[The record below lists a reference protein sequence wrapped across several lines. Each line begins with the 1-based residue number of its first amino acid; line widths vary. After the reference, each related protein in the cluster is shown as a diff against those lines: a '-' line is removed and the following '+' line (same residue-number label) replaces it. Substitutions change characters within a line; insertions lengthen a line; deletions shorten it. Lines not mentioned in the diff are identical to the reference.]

1 MTAVGV
7 ELAVWLA
14 AWAGA
19 AALLLVTSWR
29 RGHFGCGLVFA
40 YVFHYSLLHWF
51 GALAHAFPWSPFWS
65 SATTVAGFKA
75 STFGMVAFTVGS
87 LYLYPLLAALRRPP
101 APGEAQPS
109 WRGHRLAW
117 LLIFLGGAFW
127 LASYSRFAH
136 VPTLNA
142 IVSAG
147 KQMVVVGVC
156 LKCWLAWNERR
167 IGPIV
172 LWLGVALGFPI
183 VTVLMQG
190 FLGYGVI
197 SFMTLCAFI
206 GMFYRPRW
214 QLVVLGLGGIY
225 LGLSLFV
232 VYSAHRQEIRY
243 RVWHGGNMETRVEA
257 VVKTLGE
264 FELLNPRD
272 ETHLHAINARLNQND
287 LVGAAVEYT
296 PQYREHARGETFW
309 HALIALVP
317 RALWPD
323 KPVVAGS
330 MGLVTQYTG
339 IGFDATTSVG
349 LGQVLEFYINFGYPG
364 VIVGFLL
371 LGALITHID
380 RWAGRYLLAGDWDR
394 FAVWFLVGISAMQVG
409 GSLVEMTSSM
419 AAGAVAALALERL
432 ARTRARPP

>member
-1 MTAVGV
+1 MTAVGA

-14 AWAGA
+14 AWLGA
-19 AALLLVTSWR
+19 ATLLLVTSWR

-51 GALAHAFPWSPFWS
+51 GALAHAFPWNPFWD
-65 SATTVAGFKA
+65 SAATVAGFKA
-75 STFGMVAFTVGS
+75 STYGMVAFAVGS
-87 LYLYPLLAALRRPP
+87 LYLYPMLAALRRPP
-101 APGEAQPS
+101 TAGESLPLGRA
-109 WRGHRLAW
+109 HRLAW
-117 LLIFLGGAFW
+117 VLMFVGSAFW

-136 VPTLNA
+136 IPTVSA

-156 LKCWLAWNERR
+156 LKCWLAWGDRR

-172 LWLGVALGFPI
+172 LWLGVALVFPV

-197 SFMTLCAFI
+197 SFMTLCAFV

-214 QLVVLGLGGIY
+214 QLVVLGIAGVY

-243 RVWHGGNMETRVEA
+243 RVWYGGDMETRVES
-257 VVKTLGE
+257 VLNTLGD

-272 ETHLHAINARLNQND
+272 EIHLRAINARLNQNE

-296 PQYREHARGETFW
+296 PQYREHARGLTFW
-309 HALIALVP
+309 QALIALVP

-349 LGQVLEFYINFGYPG
+349 LGQVLEFYINFGHAG
-364 VIVGFLL
+364 VIVGFVL
-371 LGALITHID
+371 LGAVITHID
-380 RWAGRYLLAGDWDR
+380 RTAGRYLIEGDWDR
-394 FAVWFLVGISAMQVG
+394 FAVWLLVGISAMQVG

-419 AAGAVAALALERL
+419 AAGAAAALGLERL
-432 ARTRARPP
+432 TRGRPT